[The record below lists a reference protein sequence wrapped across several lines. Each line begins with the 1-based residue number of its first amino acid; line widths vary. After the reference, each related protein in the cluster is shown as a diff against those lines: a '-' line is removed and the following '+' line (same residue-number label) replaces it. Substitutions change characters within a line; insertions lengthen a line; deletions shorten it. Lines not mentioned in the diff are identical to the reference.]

1 MKCVRW
7 ACAALVL
14 GAASTL
20 YAGCYNATA
29 IRLELGSDVPCTG
42 SVRTAIYVGEPDA
55 PPAAATAE
63 TSECG
68 AAAPNNIG
76 TVVLVPSAARDARMK
91 VEVVLSSKGTPEA
104 CKSDPSACVVARR
117 FVSFRKHDTRALPI
131 FLSNRCLGVQCAPS
145 ETCVDGGCTSA
156 DVDDPAFCAGEGC
169 DAGTPPPPPPPPPP
183 PVDAGDDATVD
194 PRLCASSPIV
204 LARGVPEPLGPM
216 RQSVSHLYW
225 RTATGVAV
233 LAKGAV
239 SAPTELTGSTF
250 YAVTNK
256 KLVVANANDLSVLG
270 FDTKSAVAA
279 LWQGATPIL
288 GIGASSD
295 RLFVS
300 FAQSVQEVN
309 VDDLTTTSLFP
320 SQATLLAANDNYIF
334 LAENTGVTVRATTPQ
349 FNVIATES
357 LGAPVVDVVAAP
369 TIGVFITDTQLVT
382 ATPTLTRMNPLIATS
397 IQAVAVNSK
406 HIYFTVRANAGGAL
420 SKVRYRLHNDAQV
433 SDLVTGLGNVS
444 AIAADDACVYYW
456 RRPPNDADSNGDIVA
471 IGAAP

>member
-7 ACAALVL
+7 ACAVLVL

-156 DVDDPAFCAGEGC
+156 DVDDPAFC
-169 DAGTPPPPPPPPPP
+169 
-183 PVDAGDDATVD
+183 
-194 PRLCASSPIV
+194 
-204 LARGVPEPLGPM
+204 
-216 RQSVSHLYW
+216 
-225 RTATGVAV
+225 
-233 LAKGAV
+233 
-239 SAPTELTGSTF
+239 
-250 YAVTNK
+250 
-256 KLVVANANDLSVLG
+256 
-270 FDTKSAVAA
+270 
-279 LWQGATPIL
+279 
-288 GIGASSD
+288 
-295 RLFVS
+295 
-300 FAQSVQEVN
+300 
-309 VDDLTTTSLFP
+309 
-320 SQATLLAANDNYIF
+320 
-334 LAENTGVTVRATTPQ
+334 
-349 FNVIATES
+349 
-357 LGAPVVDVVAAP
+357 
-369 TIGVFITDTQLVT
+369 
-382 ATPTLTRMNPLIATS
+382 
-397 IQAVAVNSK
+397 
-406 HIYFTVRANAGGAL
+406 
-420 SKVRYRLHNDAQV
+420 
-433 SDLVTGLGNVS
+433 
-444 AIAADDACVYYW
+444 
-456 RRPPNDADSNGDIVA
+456 
-471 IGAAP
+471 